1 MRVNIS
7 IDVEM
12 CPVQKRIYK
21 NIFPYSNEIIQIGAV
36 MMNENYEILDEFSS
50 FIKPDFGK
58 INYFIQNLTG
68 INERDVRSAPT
79 LEAALH
85 S

>member
-21 NIFPYSNEIIQIGAV
+21 NIFPYSNEII
-36 MMNENYEILDEFSS
+36 
-50 FIKPDFGK
+50 
-58 INYFIQNLTG
+58 
-68 INERDVRSAPT
+68 
-79 LEAALH
+79 
-85 S
+85 

>member
-36 MMNENYEILDEFSS
+36 MMNENYSEFQYTVEDGNW
-50 FIKPDFGK
+50 IVHK
-58 INYFIQNLTG
+58 
-68 INERDVRSAPT
+68 R
-79 LEAALH
+79 
-85 S
+85 

>member
-1 MRVNIS
+1 
-7 IDVEM
+7 
-12 CPVQKRIYK
+12 
-21 NIFPYSNEIIQIGAV
+21 

-50 FIKPDFGK
+50 FIRPDFGK

-68 INERDVRSAPT
+68 ISERDVRSAPS